1 MLPQAFDTYA
11 KTYDAHFTHSLI
23 GVAQRKR
30 VFRLLL
36 PLLKKTDQILEV
48 NCGTGADAI
57 SIAPLVNKIVATD
70 VSPAMIA
77 VAKTKNNSL
86 AIDFQVCNAINISS
100 IEGKFDTVFSN
111 FGGLNCLS
119 EKELMQFSTAA
130 NSKLSDKGK
139 MIVVMMSSNCLL
151 EKMYFKW
158 IRRPFRRVENKGV
171 ETTIDKETFLTY
183 YYSPAQ
189 LNKMF
194 SNEFKQIDLKPIGF
208 FIPPSYMESKMIK
221 YKWLFKLLVTFEGW
235 FIHTSWLANRAD
247 HFYMAF
253 EKK

>member
-1 MLPQAFDTYA
+1 MLPQAFDMYA
-11 KTYDAHFTHSLI
+11 ETYDAHFTHSLI

-30 VFRLLL
+30 VFRLLH
-36 PLLKKTDQILEV
+36 PQLKKTDAVLEV

-57 SIAPLVNKIVATD
+57 SIAPQVNKIVATD
-70 VSPAMIA
+70 VSTAMIA
-77 VAKTKNNSL
+77 VAKRKQNAAAVN
-86 AIDFQVCNAINISS
+86 FQVCNAITIDAMD
-100 IEGKFDTVFSN
+100 GKFDTVFSN

-119 EKELMQFSTAA
+119 EKELMQFSIAA
-130 NSKLSDKGK
+130 HSKLSDKGK
-139 MIVVMMSSNCLL
+139 MILVMMSSNCLI
-151 EKMYFKW
+151 EKLYFKSKG
-158 IRRPFRRVENKGV
+158 RSFRRVENKGV
-171 ETTIDKETFLTY
+171 ETTLDKEIFLTY

-189 LNKMF
+189 LRKIFN
-194 SNEFKQIDLKPIGF
+194 NEFKQTNLKPIGF

-247 HFYMAF
+247 HFYITF